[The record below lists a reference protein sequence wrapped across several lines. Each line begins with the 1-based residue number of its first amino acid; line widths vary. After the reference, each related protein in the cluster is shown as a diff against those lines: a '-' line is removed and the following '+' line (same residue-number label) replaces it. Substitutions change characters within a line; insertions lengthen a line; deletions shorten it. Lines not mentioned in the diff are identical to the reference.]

1 MGFIVSLI
9 TSLIHNIHIFIR
21 SCSDE
26 RSCPIILFWAITF
39 RFTTRNHIS
48 WLLDAFGALL
58 GLWMYVDVQR
68 QNTHLPAPPRGF
80 QLVFEDVAKG
90 FPLDTPLDRTW
101 TQVVQTMY
109 EKGVPIGDLCSGPPT
124 SYPLARSGMYMYRS
138 LQINSYIYI
147 YIYIWYVYIYIY
159 ICAHI
164 YIYTYIYTYIHIYIY
179 IHIIIYIYTYNY
191 IYIYVHV
198 YTYIYIY
205 IYIFNVCMCIFM

>member
-1 MGFIVSLI
+1 MSNHFVLGGANHS
-9 TSLIHNIHIFIR
+9 
-21 SCSDE
+21 
-26 RSCPIILFWAITF
+26 A

-124 SYPLARSGMYMYRS
+124 SYPLARSGMCMYRW
-138 LQINSYIYI
+138 LQINSYIYMVCI
-147 YIYIWYVYIYIY
+147 YIYIRAYIYIH
-159 ICAHI
+159 IHI
-164 YIYTYIYTYIHIYIY
+164 YIHTYIY

-191 IYIYVHV
+191 IYICTCV
-198 YTYIYIY
+198 YMYIY